1 MVKVQERLFSEH
13 FLGSG
18 PLSMDTAATVGDGS
32 ILWRR
37 WGEKIVNEHW
47 SLGTLSRKQ
56 TVVNEHCTALLVIW
70 SVSVSY
76 SGQRGGG
83 AGGNCSLNTF

>member
-47 SLGTLSRKQ
+47 SLG
-56 TVVNEHCTALLVIW
+56 
-70 SVSVSY
+70 
-76 SGQRGGG
+76 G
-83 AGGNCSLNTF
+83 LNTF